1 VIETTPDEL
10 NRCQVYR
17 ILRLRKAKIMS
28 NRWLERSLSSLE
40 AETRNWPE
48 WKREAVAM
56 EPYLGI
62 PAPDVLGP
70 EAERASLPTPV
81 APQTSTLRCSDTHVH
96 DAS

>member
-1 VIETTPDEL
+1 MIETTPDEL

-62 PAPDVLGP
+62 PAPDVLSP
-70 EAERASLPTPV
+70 KRNEHHCPHPSLRRRA
-81 APQTSTLRCSDTHVH
+81 R
-96 DAS
+96 